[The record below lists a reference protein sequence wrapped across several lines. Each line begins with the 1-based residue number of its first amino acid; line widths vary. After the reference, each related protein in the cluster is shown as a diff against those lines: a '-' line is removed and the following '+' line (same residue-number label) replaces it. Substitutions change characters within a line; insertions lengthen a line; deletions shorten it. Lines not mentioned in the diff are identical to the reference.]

1 VIKLSLQ
8 KGWNPLEISR
18 SNHFRKLLQHLS
30 PKHPSSSIFYLGKGL
45 DLMHKAALLSPQ
57 TASLDVIILTELLL
71 LNLLTL
77 LAILTE
83 VVLVQLQS

>member
-1 VIKLSLQ
+1 
-8 KGWNPLEISR
+8 
-18 SNHFRKLLQHLS
+18 
-30 PKHPSSSIFYLGKGL
+30 
-45 DLMHKAALLSPQ
+45 MHKAALLSPQ